1 MVFEKL
7 RALLAEQL
15 MLDPEE
21 ITMDTDILQDLG
33 ADSLD
38 VMEVMM
44 GMEEAFN
51 LVIVDESLDE
61 LHTVRDVVAFIEG
74 LLKK

>member
-15 MLDPEE
+15 LLDPEE

-44 GMEEAFN
+44 GLEEAFN
-51 LVIVDESLDE
+51 LVIVDETLNE

-74 LLKK
+74 LLAK